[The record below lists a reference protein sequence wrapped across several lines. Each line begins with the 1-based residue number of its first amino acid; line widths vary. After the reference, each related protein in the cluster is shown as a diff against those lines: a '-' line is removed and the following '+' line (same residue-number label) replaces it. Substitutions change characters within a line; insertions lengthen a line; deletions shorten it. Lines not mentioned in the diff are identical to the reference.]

1 MEAAALVPELYVS
14 VLSRSLSFYLEL
26 LGFAVE
32 YDRPEERFAA
42 IALGAA
48 RIMLEEAPSLG
59 AATPDE
65 FSRGEWRPAELRHP
79 FGRGINLQ
87 IAVPDV
93 ARIRSSLSAAR
104 YPVLLEPYERS
115 YRAGRVNLTVRQM
128 LVADPDGY
136 LIRPAQLLERS

>member
-1 MEAAALVPELYVS
+1 VEAAALVPELYVS